1 MFMDLERTYLITL
14 AKACKRQGLTRKEAY
29 RAILADVGGF
39 TPPTRIRCAIVS
51 VFDRPDHSAAI
62 F

>member
-1 MFMDLERTYLITL
+1 MFMELERTYLITL
-14 AKACKRQGLTRKEAY
+14 AQACLRQGLTRREAFY
-29 RAILADVGGF
+29 SIAADIGGF
-39 TPPTRIRCAIVS
+39 TSPMRIHCAIHS

>member
-14 AKACKRQGLTRKEAY
+14 AKACKRQGLTRAEAFHTVECD
-29 RAILADVGGF
+29 IGGF
-39 TPPTRIRCAIVS
+39 SPTTRINCAINN
-51 VFDRPDHSAAI
+51 VFENPDHSAAI

>member
-1 MFMDLERTYLITL
+1 MFMELERNYLITL
-14 AKACKRQGLTRKEAY
+14 AKACKRQGLTRTEAFT
-29 RAILADVGGF
+29 AIQSDVGDF
-39 TPPTRIRCAIVS
+39 TPAMRIRCAIVS